1 MQSELPH
8 VEGVTVDSVAADLVK
23 KAEHIKAAKGSYQTI
38 VQEVIVIGGKAM
50 MSKKFSLEQAEYVA
64 AAMIAAIT
72 LAKQAN
78 NQ

>member
-1 MQSELPH
+1 MNLLP
-8 VEGVTVDSVAADLVK
+8 VAGDS
-23 KAEHIKAAKGSYQTI
+23 GW

-64 AAMIAAIT
+64 AAMITAIT